1 MTPTG
6 PGIAMKAADIL
17 VLGAG
22 PAGLTAGLYAA
33 RAGKKTIILAG
44 RSASRLDIG
53 YELENYPGF
62 VSIDSRELVAKFRA
76 HAEHFGAEIVSG
88 DAIDL
93 NLSGEVKFVAT
104 KDAFIEAK
112 AVVIASGKPLPK
124 ERMIPGEEELLGL
137 GVSYCATCD
146 GPLYRGHAVAA
157 VGNSPEAA
165 QEVLHLVAMGCRVHW
180 IQGDTGACKVPEAE
194 LAVLE
199 AKGVRLS
206 PKAKVTAIAG
216 DKRVEKAVLA
226 GEGAEETIDVKGVF
240 IFREIPAGPLLAKAG
255 LALDHKQCL
264 AVDRFQRT
272 NLPGVFAA
280 GDATCGGMQ
289 VVSAAGEGCVA
300 ALQALLYLR
309 TKE

>member
-1 MTPTG
+1 M
-6 PGIAMKAADIL
+6 AAEVVMKAADIL

-33 RAGKKTIILAG
+33 RAGKKTIVLAG
-44 RSASRLDIG
+44 RSRSRLDIG

-62 VSIDSRELVAKFRA
+62 PSIDSRELLAKFRA
-76 HAEHFGAEIVSG
+76 HAEQFGAEVVAG

-93 NLSGEVKFVAT
+93 NLSGDLKFVAT
-104 KDAFIEAK
+104 KDAVIEAK
-112 AVVIASGKPLPK
+112 AVIIASGKPLPK

-146 GPLYRGHAVAA
+146 GPLYCGQPVAA
-157 VGNSPEAA
+157 VGNTPEAA
-165 QEVLHLVAMGCRVHW
+165 QEVLHLADMGCRVHW
-180 IQGDTGACKVPEAE
+180 IQGDTAAPRVPEAE
-194 LAVLE
+194 RAALA
-199 AKGVRLS
+199 ARGVRVLLRTKV
-206 PKAKVTAIAG
+206 KAIKG
-216 DKRVEKAVLA
+216 EKRVEAVVLA
-226 GEGAEETIDVKGVF
+226 GDGGEETIEVKGCF
-240 IFREIPAGPLLAKAG
+240 IFREIPAGPLLARAG
-255 LALDHKQCL
+255 LTLDHTQCL
-264 AVDRFQRT
+264 AVDRLQRT
-272 NLPGVFAA
+272 NLAGVFAA

>member
-1 MTPTG
+1 MTATG
-6 PGIAMKAADIL
+6 ASVSMKSADIL

-33 RAGKKTIILAG
+33 RAGKKTVILAG

-62 VSIDSRELVAKFRA
+62 VSIDSRELIARFRA
-76 HAEHFGAEIVSG
+76 HAERFGAEIMDG

-93 NLSGEVKFVAT
+93 NLAGDVKFVAT
-104 KDAFIEAK
+104 KDAVIEAR

-124 ERMIPGEEELLGL
+124 ERMIPGEQELLGF

-146 GPLYRGHAVAA
+146 GPIYRGQPVAA

-165 QEVLHLVAMGCRVHW
+165 GEVLHLVDMGCNVRW
-180 IQGDTGACKVPEAE
+180 IQGDTGVCKVPEAD
-194 LAVLE
+194 LAALA

-206 PKAKVTAIAG
+206 RNAKVKAISG
-216 DKRVEKAVLA
+216 DKRVERVEIVA
-226 GEGAEETIDVKGVF
+226 GGAEETVEVKGCF
-240 IFREIPAGPLLAKAG
+240 IFREIPAGPLLARAG
-255 LALDHKQCL
+255 LTLDHKQCL
-264 AVDRFQRT
+264 DVDRFQRT

-309 TKE
+309 AKE